1 MHITHS
7 YSKYCLLILLLMT
20 ARLGVSQGFVGI
32 TSQQNSGLWSVYQNP
47 ALLVNDKYSLRV
59 HALSGGVHIDNNYV
73 KYAAPFS
80 MVDLLLGN
88 NSRPL
93 SPYDLE
99 EIRNGKP
106 KHGTLAAELRG
117 PAIAFKISPTTHVA
131 LMSRVRSGAQV
142 TNASEKLL
150 GVVRLGL
157 ANLENY
163 QNMEYLALYASHADN
178 KFNAVSQAY
187 SEWALTLGQ
196 VLSESD
202 YHRLQGGVTVK
213 RYFGYA
219 GAYIQNHSLRYRLV
233 PDTTTH
239 NAALLQVD
247 RFNADL
253 GYTNV
258 NDMSVLSP
266 SWLLGQN
273 ATGKGWGLDVGVSYD
288 LLGEDD
294 RHSLRLSASVTD
306 IGRITY
312 HDPQVRKYTIDT
324 QDKQITASEWASYT
338 TPREGESRLSTAGR
352 VLEEQFGLSETDR
365 TNRFQLATPQALNLS
380 ADLRLVR
387 NIYVNTTWIK
397 SMRVTSVPGLRASS
411 LLAVTPR
418 LDADKVGLSL
428 PIIRQN
434 GAWAVGGAARVGAFM
449 VGSDNLLGLFARN
462 GRIKAQGADVYAGL
476 SFGIKSDK

>member
-1 MHITHS
+1 M
-7 YSKYCLLILLLMT
+7 LLT
-20 ARLGVSQGFVGI
+20 ARLGISQGFVGI

-59 HALSGGVHIDNNYV
+59 HAVSGGVHIDNNYV

-80 MVDLLLGN
+80 MVDLMLGR

-93 SPYDLE
+93 SAYDLE

-117 PAIAFKISPTTHVA
+117 PAVAFKISPTTHVA
-131 LMSRVRSGAQV
+131 LMTRVRSGAQV

-157 ANLENY
+157 ANVENY
-163 QNMEYLALYASHADN
+163 QNLEYLALYASHADN
-178 KFNAVSQAY
+178 QFNSVTQAY
-187 SEWALTLGQ
+187 SEWALSLGQ
-196 VLSESD
+196 VLTESD
-202 YHRLQGGVTVK
+202 YYRLMGGVTIK

-219 GAYIQNHSLRYRLV
+219 GAYVQNHSLRYRLV
-233 PDTTTH
+233 PDSSMA

-253 GYTNV
+253 GYTSV

-266 SWLLGQN
+266 SWLLGRN
-273 ATGKGWGLDVGVSYD
+273 AAGKGWGLDLGMSYD

-294 RHSLRLSASVTD
+294 KHVLRLSASVTD

-312 HDPQVRKYTIDT
+312 SDQRARKYTIDS
-324 QDKQITASEWASYT
+324 QDKQITASEWANYT
-338 TPREGESRLSTAGR
+338 TPREGESRLSTVGR
-352 VLEEQFGLSETDR
+352 VLEEQFGLAETDR
-365 TNRFQLATPQALNLS
+365 TSEFQLATPQALNMS
-380 ADLRLVR
+380 ADLRLMR

-397 SMRVTSVPGLRASS
+397 SMRVTSIPGLRASS

-418 LDADKVGLSL
+418 LDADKIGVSL

-449 VGSDNLLGLFARN
+449 IGSDNLLGLFARN
-462 GRIKAQGADVYAGL
+462 GNIKAQGADVYAGI
-476 SFGIKSDK
+476 SFGIRSEK